1 MANYKAI
8 TATSQV
14 KNMAGKIKGIFVS
27 STSSG
32 TIAVYDSAL
41 AGTTDP
47 ILAVFTP
54 AAATMYQLSGDDG
67 GVSFNT
73 GLYVVLANT
82 IACTI
87 IYE

>member
-1 MANYKAI
+1 MANYQAI
-8 TATSQV
+8 TATTQI
-14 KNMAGKIKGIFVS
+14 KAMAGKIKGIFVS

-41 AGTTDP
+41 GGTGTP

-54 AAATMYQLSGDDG
+54 AAATMYNLSGDDG
-67 GVSFNT
+67 GIGFST

-82 IACTI
+82 ISCTI

>member
-8 TATSQV
+8 SATDQV
-14 KNMAGKIKGIFVS
+14 KTSPGKIKGIFVS

-32 TIAVYDSAL
+32 TIAVYDSAA
-41 AGTTDP
+41 AGTTKP
-47 ILAVFTP
+47 IMAVFTP
-54 AAATMYQLSGDDG
+54 AAATMYNFSGDDG
-67 GVSFNT
+67 GVFFSS

-82 IACTI
+82 ISCTI